1 MLAFC
6 LTHGKIY
13 LSEDFHAKLLKGCL
27 LYFFFLLG
35 LTLWVYVNRVQ
46 EGLAWQERMSGCP
59 LDRNQGFL
67 SHL

>member
-13 LSEDFHAKLLKGCL
+13 LSEDFHAELLKGCL
-27 LYFFFLLG
+27 LYFFFLLLLG
-35 LTLWVYVNRVQ
+35 LTLQVYVNRVE
-46 EGLAWQERMSGCP
+46 EGLEWYVRVSSGQES
-59 LDRNQGFL
+59 GFL